1 MDGWMDGIGSPG
13 GRGYRAPYGAN
24 NVCLQLGGQREFD
37 NKFSESSKQQQPEQE
52 QEQEGEEE
60 EEMIE
65 LRHEENHQRR
75 SNI

>member
-1 MDGWMDGIGSPG
+1 MSLTKVISLS
-13 GRGYRAPYGAN
+13 YN
-24 NVCLQLGGQREFD
+24 NVCLQLGGQREFN